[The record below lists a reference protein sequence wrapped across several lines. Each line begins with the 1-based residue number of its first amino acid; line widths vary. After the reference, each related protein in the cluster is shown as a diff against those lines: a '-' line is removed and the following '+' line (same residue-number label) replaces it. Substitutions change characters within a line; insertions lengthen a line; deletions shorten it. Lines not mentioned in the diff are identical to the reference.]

1 VYGIHSLA
9 AAVIEVVGLRKSYGQ
24 QPVLSGV
31 DFTVPSG
38 SIYGLLGPN
47 GAGKTTVVSI
57 LSTVIAPD
65 AGNVR
70 IDGHDLVTQPH
81 RVRAVIGATGQFA
94 AVDGLL
100 TGEENLRLI
109 ADLLHLGR
117 RTRTRRVAELLE
129 LFGLGELGPRRAG
142 TYSGGMR
149 RRLDIAM
156 SLVGRPRVLFLDEP
170 TTGLDPGSRRDT
182 WRLVRDLAADGTT
195 VVLTT
200 QYLEEADELADTI
213 GVLHD
218 GLLVAQGSPA
228 DLKRRVGGSH
238 VEVTFDGCEEVL
250 RIPSDGSV
258 ASLKTILSGLEDTS
272 SVTHLDIHTPNL
284 DDVFFALTAGDQK

>member
-1 VYGIHSLA
+1 MGHR
-9 AAVIEVVGLRKSYGQ
+9 AVLQGVG
-24 QPVLSGV
+24 
-31 DFTVPSG
+31 FTVDAG

-47 GAGKTTVVSI
+47 GAGKTTVIGI
-57 LSTVIAPD
+57 LSTLIAPD

-70 IDGHDLVTQPH
+70 IDGHDLLTQPH
-81 RVRAVIGATGQFA
+81 RVRESIAVTGQFA
-94 AVDGLL
+94 AVDDLL
-100 TGEENLRLI
+100 TGEENLQLI
-109 ADLLHLGR
+109 ADLHHLGR

-129 LFGLGELGPRRAG
+129 LFGLGEVGRRRAG

-182 WRLVRDLAADGTT
+182 WALVRDLAAGGTT

-200 QYLEEADELADTI
+200 QYLEEADELADTV
-213 GVLHD
+213 GVLH
-218 GLLVAQGSPA
+218 GGQLVAQGSPA
-228 DLKRRVGGSH
+228 DLKQRVGGGR
-238 VEVTFDGCEEVL
+238 VEVTLEGSQEVL

-258 ASLKTILSGLEDTS
+258 ASLKAILAGLEDTS
-272 SVTHLDIHTPNL
+272 AVTHLNIHTPNL
-284 DDVFFALTAGDQK
+284 DDVFFALTASDTK

>member
-1 VYGIHSLA
+1 MVFV
-9 AAVIEVVGLRKSYGQ
+9 VIEVSGLRKSLGHRA
-24 QPVLSGV
+24 VLQGV
-31 DFTVPSG
+31 DFTVAAG

-47 GAGKTTVVSI
+47 GAGKTTVVRI
-57 LSTVIAPD
+57 LSTLIAPD
-65 AGNVR
+65 AGSVR

-81 RVRAVIGATGQFA
+81 RVRAAIGVTGQFA
-94 AVDGLL
+94 AVDDLL

-109 ADLLHLGR
+109 ADLHHLGR
-117 RTRTRRVAELLE
+117 RKRTSRVTELLDV
-129 LFGLGELGPRRAG
+129 FGLGEVGRRRAG

-182 WRLVRDLAADGTT
+182 WALVRDLAAGGTT

-200 QYLEEADELADTI
+200 QYLEEADELADTV
-213 GVLHD
+213 GVLH
-218 GLLVAQGSPA
+218 GGQLVAQGSPA
-228 DLKRRVGGSH
+228 DLKQRVGGGR
-238 VEVTFDGCEEVL
+238 VEVTLEGSQEVL

-258 ASLKTILSGLEDTS
+258 ASLKAILAGLEDTS
-272 SVTHLDIHTPNL
+272 AVTHLNIHTPNL
-284 DDVFFALTAGDQK
+284 DDVFFALTASDTK

>member
-1 VYGIHSLA
+1 MHSA
-9 AAVIEVVGLRKSYGQ
+9 VFVVIEVSGLRKSLGHRA
-24 QPVLSGV
+24 VLQGV
-31 DFTVPSG
+31 DFTVAAG

-47 GAGKTTVVSI
+47 GAGKTTVVRI
-57 LSTVIAPD
+57 LSTLIAPD
-65 AGNVR
+65 AGSVR

-81 RVRAVIGATGQFA
+81 RVRAAIGVTGQFA
-94 AVDGLL
+94 AVDDLL

-109 ADLLHLGR
+109 ADLHHLGR
-117 RTRTRRVAELLE
+117 RKRTSRVTELLDV
-129 LFGLGELGPRRAG
+129 FGLGEVGRRRAG

-182 WRLVRDLAADGTT
+182 WALVRDLAAGGTT

-200 QYLEEADELADTI
+200 QYLEEADELADTV
-213 GVLHD
+213 GVLHG

-228 DLKRRVGGSH
+228 DLKQRVGGGR
-238 VEVTFDGCEEVL
+238 VEVTLEGSQEVL

-258 ASLKTILSGLEDTS
+258 ASLKAILAGLEDTS
-272 SVTHLDIHTPNL
+272 AVTHLNIHTPNL
-284 DDVFFALTAGDQK
+284 DDVFFALTASDTK

>member
-1 VYGIHSLA
+1 MGHR
-9 AAVIEVVGLRKSYGQ
+9 AVLQGVG
-24 QPVLSGV
+24 
-31 DFTVPSG
+31 FTVDAG

-47 GAGKTTVVSI
+47 GAGKTTVIGI
-57 LSTVIAPD
+57 LSTLIAPD

-70 IDGHDLVTQPH
+70 IDGHDLLTQPH
-81 RVRAVIGATGQFA
+81 RVRESIAVTGQFA
-94 AVDGLL
+94 AVDDLL
-100 TGEENLRLI
+100 TGEENLQLI
-109 ADLLHLGR
+109 ADLHHLGR

-129 LFGLGELGPRRAG
+129 LFGLGEVGRRRAG

-156 SLVGRPRVLFLDEP
+156 SLVGWPRVLFLDEP

-182 WRLVRDLAADGTT
+182 WRLVKDLAAGGTT

-213 GVLHD
+213 GVLH
-218 GLLVAQGSPA
+218 GGQLVAQGSPA
-228 DLKRRVGGSH
+228 DLKQRVGGGR
-238 VEVTFDGCEEVL
+238 VEITVEGSQEVL

-258 ASLKTILSGLEDTS
+258 ASLKAILSGLEDTS
-272 SVTHLDIHTPNL
+272 SVAHLDIHTPNL
-284 DDVFFALTAGDQK
+284 DDVFFALTASDTK

>member
-1 VYGIHSLA
+1 M
-9 AAVIEVVGLRKSYGQ
+9 Q
-24 QPVLSGV
+24 GV
-31 DFTVPSG
+31 DFTVAAG

-47 GAGKTTVVSI
+47 GAGKTTVVRI
-57 LSTVIAPD
+57 LSTLIAPD
-65 AGNVR
+65 AGSVR

-81 RVRAVIGATGQFA
+81 RVRAAIGVTGQFA
-94 AVDGLL
+94 AVDDLL

-109 ADLLHLGR
+109 ADLHHLGR
-117 RTRTRRVAELLE
+117 RKRTSRVTELLDV
-129 LFGLGELGPRRAG
+129 FGLGEVGRRRAG

-182 WRLVRDLAADGTT
+182 WALVRDLAAGGTT

-200 QYLEEADELADTI
+200 QYLEEADELADTV
-213 GVLHD
+213 GVLHG

-228 DLKRRVGGSH
+228 DLKQRVGGGR
-238 VEVTFDGCEEVL
+238 VEVTLEGSQEVL

-258 ASLKTILSGLEDTS
+258 ASLKAILAGLEDTS
-272 SVTHLDIHTPNL
+272 AVTHLNIHTPNL
-284 DDVFFALTAGDQK
+284 DDVFFALTASDTK